1 MADVAALEAQ
11 VKDAGEAV
19 RLMKEANKTAPG
31 THSKVHQCVRAVQR
45 SRPARVLFLRSLVDG
60 GYYEKESHRVRLWHA
75 TAPYA
80 RMLMCRCAG
89 VRRRATGHP
98 SAPRNGDDYD
108 SHDDS
113 RALLLLRADMPG
125 SN

>member
-1 MADVAALEAQ
+1 
-11 VKDAGEAV
+11 
-19 RLMKEANKTAPG
+19 
-31 THSKVHQCVRAVQR
+31 
-45 SRPARVLFLRSLVDG
+45 
-60 GYYEKESHRVRLWHA
+60 
-75 TAPYA
+75 
-80 RMLMCRCAG
+80 MLMRRCAG

-108 SHDDS
+108 SHDDN